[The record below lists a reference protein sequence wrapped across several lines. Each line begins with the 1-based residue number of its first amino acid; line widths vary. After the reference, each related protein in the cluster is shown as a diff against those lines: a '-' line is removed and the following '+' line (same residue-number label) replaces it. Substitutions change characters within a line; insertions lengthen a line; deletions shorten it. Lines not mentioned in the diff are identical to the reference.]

1 MKWNS
6 QPKQQTDPREATI
19 ETLHHD
25 TPHYEAPV
33 EPTHATDTEAVTWM
47 NKTST
52 CIMPRDLD
60 GLMCSPSFSR
70 CVTDHF

>member
-6 QPKQQTDPREATI
+6 QPKQQTDPRDTH
-19 ETLHHD
+19 LGSPHHD
-25 TPHYEAPV
+25 TPHYDTPV
-33 EPTHATDTEAVTWM
+33 EPIHATSTDAVTWM

-60 GLMCSPSFSR
+60 GLLCSPSLQH
-70 CVTDHF
+70 CVSDHF